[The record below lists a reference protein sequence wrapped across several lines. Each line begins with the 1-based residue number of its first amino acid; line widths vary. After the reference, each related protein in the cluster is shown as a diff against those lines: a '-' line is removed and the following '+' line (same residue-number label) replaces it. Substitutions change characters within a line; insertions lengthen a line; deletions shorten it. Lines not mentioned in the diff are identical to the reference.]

1 MGIDGINKPGG
12 GGPRI
17 GSSTPQG
24 ADSSFKSKLEAEG
37 VQDAGSVEAS
47 TQSVGNAA
55 VDKSPLEQLDAGTLS
70 VDEYLDLQVDQA
82 VAHLEGKLPKSQ
94 LDFVRETLREQ
105 LSEDPVLVELVRR
118 TTAHQST
125 AGAGSTRS

>member
-1 MGIDGINKPGG
+1 MGIDGINKPAGG
-12 GGPRI
+12 APRS
-17 GSSTPQG
+17 GSSTPPG
-24 ADSSFKSKLEAEG
+24 VDSSFKSALETED
-37 VQDAGSVEAS
+37 VQGADAIGAS
-47 TQSVGNAA
+47 TRSVSKGT

-118 TTAHQST
+118 TTAPQ
-125 AGAGSTRS
+125 GSTGATRS